1 MKKIHALLFF
11 GLFAL
16 GFSNL
21 YGQGKAQAETE
32 VADKYFE
39 NGEYYLASDYYSR
52 ALAEEPNN
60 YYLNYRLAECYR
72 LYFDYLKAE
81 RQYLKAGKLGADKE
95 YPLVR
100 FWYAMMLKSN
110 GRYQRAVGEF
120 DKFLT
125 AYEPEV
131 AEDTIFITEAKLE
144 QAGCELAMKELKK
157 PLRDY
162 KFELLPDP
170 VNTEF
175 SEYAPAFYE
184 NDSSIILASSRE
196 GTKGNE
202 IDVRLG
208 GQYTDIFR
216 FKKVGSSWEQYD
228 NKDDFSNINTVRND
242 GAAEFTD
249 GNTKIYYTSCLEDEY
264 PCAIYVSRL
273 EDGKWRDGERLND
286 NVNTEGFETKQP
298 TLTPSGDTLFF
309 VTDRPDG
316 FGNNDIWYSVK
327 SGGGEDWG
335 PAKNM
340 GPKVNTPFLD
350 MAPQYYAS
358 ENLLFFVSNGQK
370 GFGGLDIFEY
380 FIGKPGEARNLGLPF
395 NSNRDDFYFH
405 LGDKKGVMAS
415 NREGGIGSDD
425 IYYFN
430 IESREIILAKVNSD
444 SVNFQDVFKVL
455 ATLTYSETGE
465 PAHDVPVLLTDEVGN
480 LIKRAQTDEYGQV
493 EFDELSSDKGYK
505 VMLEEERDDLNSTVF
520 YSGANG
526 DIDLSETRHGKVLA
540 VVLRDQLKEIGKFAL
555 LSTIMMAES
564 GEPAVDVP
572 VLLVDDEGNI
582 LKRTTTDH
590 LGAVRFENLD
600 SDRNYNI
607 VIDEDFLSLISDV
620 KYVSGETK
628 LIWQKPEESQAD
640 GATVF
645 ENIYFDFN
653 DYKIRREAEMT
664 LDELATYLKDNKEA
678 KVEISAY
685 ADAIGGE
692 DYNKKLSQKR
702 GEEIEKYLQMRG
714 AKSSSLV
721 INAMGEL
728 QPLGNNDSDVG
739 RRLNRRA
746 EFVVTGGHRYETL
759 MMTYVVESPKSL
771 DEVAKSFNM
780 PREELIRVNNLDKDQ
795 IDALTPLRVRR
806 TGDNGLIAPITMA
819 AAQRSSKG
827 AGSMLKIE
835 QLSLP
840 PLKDGQEYYV
850 VEPLNTLY
858 GIAKM
863 HGMKVDELK
872 AANNLSSDRIQIG
885 WRLIVEPKEV
895 NYGEVSAGKY
905 VVKEGDTMF
914 DIAKKYGLTV
924 SALRQMNGLDSNVLF
939 SGMVLKV
946 KDSSN

>member
-1 MKKIHALLFF
+1 MKNIIALLFSVVVSMPF
-11 GLFAL
+11 YGAL
-16 GFSNL
+16 
-21 YGQGKAQAETE
+21 AQKKSDAEIE

-39 NGEYYLASDYYSR
+39 NGEYYLASDYYNR
-52 ALAEEPNN
+52 ALKDDPNN

-81 RQYLKAGKLGADKE
+81 KQYLQAGKLGADKE

-120 DKFLT
+120 DKFLS
-125 AYEPEV
+125 AYQPEV
-131 AEDTIFITEAKLE
+131 EEDTIYTTEAKLE
-144 QAGCELAMKELKK
+144 QAGCELAMNELKK

-162 KFELLPDP
+162 KFELLPSP

-175 SEYAPAFYE
+175 SEYAPAFFE

-216 FKKVGSSWEQYD
+216 FEKTGSNKWEQYD
-228 NKDDFSNINTVRND
+228 DRDNFSDINTVRND
-242 GAAEFTD
+242 GAAEFTN
-249 GNTKIYYTSCLEDEY
+249 GGQKIYYTSCLEDEY
-264 PCAIYVSRL
+264 PCAIYVSEL
-273 EDGKWRDGERLND
+273 KDGKWIQPQRLPD
-286 NVNTEGFETKQP
+286 EINTPGFETKQP
-298 TLTPSGDTLFF
+298 TLTPTGDTIFF
-309 VTDRPDG
+309 VSDRPDG
-316 FGNNDIWYSVK
+316 LGNNDIWYSTK
-327 SGGGEDWG
+327 SGPGEDWN
-335 PAKNM
+335 PARNL

-350 MAPQYYAS
+350 MAPQYYAK
-358 ENLLFFVSNGQK
+358 EKLLFFVSNGQK

-380 FIGKPGEARNLGLPF
+380 FFEDGEEPRNLGLPF

-405 LGDKKGVMAS
+405 LGEKKGLMAS
-415 NREGGIGSDD
+415 NREGGAGSDD

-430 IESREIILAKVNSD
+430 IESKEIILAKVNSD
-444 SVNFQDVFKVL
+444 SVNFKDVFKVL
-455 ATLTYSETGE
+455 ATLTYSESGD

-480 LIKRAQTDEYGQV
+480 LIKRAQTDQYGQV
-493 EFDELSSDKGYK
+493 EFDDLTSDKGYQ

-520 YSGANG
+520 YSGASG
-526 DIDLSETRHGKVLA
+526 DVDLSETRHGKVLA
-540 VVLRDQLKEIGKFAL
+540 VILRDQLQEIGKFAI
-555 LSTIMMAES
+555 LSTIMVAES

-607 VIDEDFLSLISDV
+607 VVDEDFLSLISDV
-620 KYVSGETK
+620 KYISGETK
-628 LIWQKPEESQAD
+628 LIWTKTEAPE

-664 LDELATYLKDNKEA
+664 LDELATYLKDNPDS

-692 DYNKKLSQKR
+692 DYNKDLSQKR
-702 GEEIEKYLQMRG
+702 GEEIEKYLENRG
-714 AKSSSLV
+714 AKPSSLV

-728 QPLGNNDSDVG
+728 QPLGSNESAVG
-739 RRLNRRA
+739 RRINRRA
-746 EFVVTGGHRYETL
+746 EFMVTGGHRYETL
-759 MMTYVVESPKSL
+759 MMTYVVESQSSL
-771 DEVAKSFNM
+771 DDVAKLFNM
-780 PREELIRVNNLDKDQ
+780 PKEELMRVNNLDKDQ

-806 TGDNGLIAPITMA
+806 TGDNGLIAPVTMTS
-819 AAQRSSKG
+819 AQRASS
-827 AGSMLKIE
+827 GSMLKTE
-835 QLSLP
+835 QLQLP
-840 PLKDGQEYYV
+840 PLKEGQEYYV

-858 GIAKM
+858 SIAKM
-863 HGMKVDELK
+863 HGMSVDQLK
-872 AANNLSSDRIQIG
+872 EINGLTSNRIQIG
-885 WRLIVEPKEV
+885 WRLIVEPQKTT
-895 NYGEVSAGKY
+895 YGEVSPGKY

-914 DIAKKYGLTV
+914 DIAKKYNLSV
-924 SALRQMNGLDSNVLF
+924 SRLRQMNGLDSNVLF

-946 KDSSN
+946 RDSSN